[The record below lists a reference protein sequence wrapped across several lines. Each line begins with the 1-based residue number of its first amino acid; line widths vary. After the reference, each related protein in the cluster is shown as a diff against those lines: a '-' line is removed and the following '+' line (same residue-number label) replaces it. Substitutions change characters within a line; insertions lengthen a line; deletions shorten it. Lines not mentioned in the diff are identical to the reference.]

1 MNVSNINNALLSEYR
16 NLQPHYNAP
25 NIKTWKNAIQSIQH
39 RGNMMRISGFDK
51 LVPYLAQTNIVP
63 VVSV

>member
-16 NLQPHYNAP
+16 NLKPRYNAP